1 MKIDILIYGVPFNEY
16 TDVSAFGVGEIDTHK
31 TGVITL
37 NKPTM
42 KKTLSNLKQVNHF
55 IEETEKS
62 IKEVKGWKET
72 FCKSGEKAQE
82 LAQLNANLARHK
94 EVKLRVLEA
103 LKSDVDLEI
112 EELTGCAVESIEE
125 LKGVMYELQETI
137 NQMKSDEINR
147 R

>member
-1 MKIDILIYGVPFNEY
+1 
-16 TDVSAFGVGEIDTHK
+16 
-31 TGVITL
+31 
-37 NKPTM
+37 M

-55 IEETEKS
+55 IEETEED
-62 IKEVKGWKET
+62 IKQVKGWKET

-82 LAQLNANLARHK
+82 LAQLNANLSRHK

-112 EELTGCAVESIEE
+112 EELTGCAVESIEQ
-125 LKGVMYELQETI
+125 LKGVISELQETI